1 MSDDAELKE
10 LIALC
15 IKNPE
20 HINTLSEELVDVVAK
35 KITLYGNI
43 SYTPKNNYTCCSIT
57 NLRESY
63 IKRLLT
69 VSLVGYI
76 YRSLEEYNGV
86 ADKTEIHKFLNSIFE
101 FNPDYHVKKASNRSS
116 TEQSGDKQSGDKQSG
131 DKQSN
136 DKQSSDKQSSDK
148 QSDLVIDNTTL
159 LHCQNIPADTFYRLD
174 NYMAI
179 NYEFFREI
187 VQNAYYERADFDY
200 IINIY
205 ESFDNEEDAKKFVNK
220 YQDQFIHDVY
230 TIKNNNWTFLGPFKK
245 NREKVDF
252 YNDNTTHLKSILE
265 QVESDQK
272 LGKELMKKRVTN
284 EKRYNIRTQ
293 GAHATDVGELM
304 GNKDTIANDKE
315 ANDLSL
321 DDNPYLRAYDNNTL
335 RVDVFETDG
344 VDLKKSHFMT
354 ESVKPT
360 ESEPHSTLK
369 K

>member
-86 ADKTEIHKFLNSIFE
+86 VDKTEIHKFLNSIFE
-101 FNPDYHVKKASNRSS
+101 FNPDYHVKKSSNKSS
-116 TEQSGDKQSGDKQSG
+116 TEK
-131 DKQSN
+131 N
-136 DKQSSDKQSSDK
+136 DKKNDDKKSDDKSDDK
-148 QSDLVIDNTTL
+148 NNNITDVSRY
-159 LHCQNIPADTFYRLD
+159 QNIPADTFYRLD

-179 NYEFFREI
+179 NYEYFREI
-187 VQNAYYERADFDY
+187 VQNVYYEQADFDY

-205 ESFDNEEDAKKFVNK
+205 ESFDNEDDAKKFVSK

-230 TIKNNNWTFLGPFKK
+230 TIKNNNWTFLGPFKN

-304 GNKDTIANDKE
+304 GNKDTIANDIE
-315 ANDLSL
+315 ANDLTL
-321 DDNPYLRAYDNNTL
+321 DDNPYLRAYDNNLL

-360 ESEPHSTLK
+360 ESESSLK